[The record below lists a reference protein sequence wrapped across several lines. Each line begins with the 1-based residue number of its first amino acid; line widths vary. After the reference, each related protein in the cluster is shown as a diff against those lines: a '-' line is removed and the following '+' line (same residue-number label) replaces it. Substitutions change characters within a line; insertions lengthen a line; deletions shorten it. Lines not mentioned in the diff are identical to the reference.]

1 MRWGLRHGGFVCW
14 AMARPAFG
22 LPLVALVLAGCGVEI
37 LTTTA
42 ITSELR
48 KEEATA
54 MNRQLATVQDS
65 QTQQNAQ
72 RAVDAYRAENG
83 APPPSLDVLVP
94 QYLDAVP
101 TRADG
106 SPWHYDARTGRISRT
121 APSPAAVNRQ
131 RIEQIYEAITAYG
144 TATGWYP
151 PTLDALVPQYL
162 DVVPVSVSGQ
172 PFIYN
177 NQNGYVGVPQAQAP
191 TPPGQPTNFGAPPPQ
206 RSNDPQDIGDAH
218 TQRQHQVMDDLGL

>member
-1 MRWGLRHGGFVCW
+1 MRWGMHRW
-14 AMARPAFG
+14 ATGRRAAVRFAIG
-22 LPLVALVLAGCGVEI
+22 LPVVALALAGCGVEI

-54 MNRQLATVQDS
+54 MNRQLATVQDA

-72 RAVDAYRAENG
+72 RAVDAWRAEHG
-83 APPPSLDVLVP
+83 TPPPTLETLVP

-106 SPWHYDARTGRISRT
+106 SPWYYDAGTGRVSRT
-121 APSPAAVNRQ
+121 APSPAAVNRERIA
-131 RIEQIYEAITAYG
+131 RIEQAINAYG

-151 PTLDALVPQYL
+151 PTLEALVPQYL
-162 DVVPVSVSGQ
+162 DAVPVSASGA
-172 PFIYN
+172 PFRYN
-177 NQNGYVGVPQAQAP
+177 NQNGYVGVPQTQAP
-191 TPPGQPTNFGAPPPQ
+191 PQPGQPTNFGAPPPQ
-206 RSNDPQDIGDAH
+206 RSNDPHDIGDAH